1 MFVQDSFLEK
11 AWDDLLS
18 RDTDRIKSRFRALD
32 PQSQK
37 TVMEHLQ
44 KMVSE
49 SGWHPEQVVSATFA
63 LQTLSTKSD

>member
-1 MFVQDSFLEK
+1 MFGQDSYLEK

-18 RDTDRIKSRFRALD
+18 RDADRINNRFRALD

-44 KMVSE
+44 KMISE
-49 SGWHPEQVVSATFA
+49 SGWHIEQVLSAQVA
-63 LQTLSTKSD
+63 VQTLSKKSD